1 MRVMELLSIQTLPV
15 PHATVKKRFVYDVMQ
30 IFAGF
35 GAACVRGQ
43 TFLSARLNYVVVSRG
58 IWFDTGR
65 LCGYRCNL

>member
-1 MRVMELLSIQTLPV
+1 MDLFSIQTRPV
-15 PHATVKKRFVYDVMQ
+15 PHTTLKKKRFVYEVMQ

-43 TFLSARLNYVVVSRG
+43 TFLSARFNYVVVSRG